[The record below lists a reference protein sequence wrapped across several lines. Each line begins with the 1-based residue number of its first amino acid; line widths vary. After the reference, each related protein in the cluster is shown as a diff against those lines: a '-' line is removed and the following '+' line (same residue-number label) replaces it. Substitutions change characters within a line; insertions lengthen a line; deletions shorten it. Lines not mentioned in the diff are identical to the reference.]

1 MTQRDAQA
9 WIDVAAQ
16 AKVEDPT
23 LSPCIGVCAMDAA
36 SGLCKGCLR
45 SLDEIAAWSSASETQ
60 RRAIK
65 ATLPQRRSLILDVP

>member
-1 MTQRDAQA
+1 
-9 WIDVAAQ
+9 
-16 AKVEDPT
+16 
-23 LSPCIGVCAMDAA
+23 MDAA